1 MEIFYFKNSFFIN
14 LIEKKMVDLL
24 FSAIA
29 KIYWITVLIL
39 VLDEIDIKDIVQMKI
54 QIAILIKTRIEIA
67 LVLEIMKRMIFIQ
80 NNQEIIIS
88 IEITLI
94 IIAIQMT
101 HIKHNRNVSYFNFN
115 KKN

>member
-1 MEIFYFKNSFFIN
+1 
-14 LIEKKMVDLL
+14 MVDLL

-101 HIKHNRNVSYFNFN
+101 HIKHNRNVSYFTFN